1 MNAHKFLFGDDF
13 RATPRDE
20 EQERRELDAAEAA
33 GFARGVTAG
42 RNEAALEL
50 ERRLAEAAGRIGA
63 GLEAVLSNV
72 DSRITAVEDEALR
85 FFSRLAVTLAGEAL
99 STYPLATISEAAAEA
114 FAHLRGVPHLAVRV
128 NDALVEQVDEL
139 TRRMA
144 CERGYEGR
152 IIVLGD
158 QDIGPGD
165 ARIEWADG
173 GIVRERKDIEAAVTA
188 VLANYHPS
196 IPT

>member
-33 GFARGVTAG
+33 GFARGVVAG
-42 RNEAALEL
+42 RQEAALEI
-50 ERRLAEAAGRIGA
+50 ERRLAEVSGRIGA
-63 GLEAVLSNV
+63 GLEAMLSDV
-72 DSRITAVEDEALR
+72 DSRITVVEDEALR
-85 FFSRLAVTLAGEAL
+85 FFTKLAATLAGEAL

-114 FAHLRGVPHLAVRV
+114 FVHLRGVPHLAVRV
-128 NDALVEQVDEL
+128 SDALVEQVDEL

-144 CERGYEGR
+144 RERGYEGR

-158 QDIGPGD
+158 EDIAPGD

-188 VLANYHPS
+188 VLANYHPP